1 MREREPWGCRL
12 RTARPKLLGMSEALP
27 IESQWPIQDRSKL
40 QLFSLNTPNGIK
52 VAVALEEL
60 GLAYEAHTVHIG
72 KGEQFS
78 DAFKSISPNSKI
90 PAIVDLDGPGGKP
103 LALME
108 SGAILIYL
116 AEKTG
121 KLLSSEPAQRFQT
134 LQWLFFQVGH
144 IGPMFG
150 QFGHF
155 FKYAKDKCDHP
166 YPLERYTNEAKR
178 LLGVLNTRLSER
190 AFLVDDYSIADI
202 ATFPWVNALGAGGYG
217 AADIFPLSEYP
228 HVQAW
233 LERCTSRPSF
243 QVGKDVTK

>member
-1 MREREPWGCRL
+1 
-12 RTARPKLLGMSEALP
+12 MSTPLP
-27 IESQWPIQDRSKL
+27 IETHWPIADRSKV

-60 GLAYEAHTVHIG
+60 GVPYEAHLVNITQ
-72 KGEQFS
+72 GEQFTE
-78 DAFKSISPNSKI
+78 AFISISPNSKI
-90 PAIVDLDGPGGKP
+90 PAIVDLNGPGGKTVT
-103 LALME
+103 LME

-121 KLLSSEPAQRFQT
+121 KLLPVDPMQRLKC

-155 FKYAKDKCDHP
+155 FKYAREKCQDP

-178 LLGVLNTRLSER
+178 LLGVLDRQLQDREY
-190 AFLVDDYSIADI
+190 LVDEYSIADI
-202 ATFPWVNALGAGGYG
+202 ATFPWVNGLRTSYQ
-217 AADIFPLSEYP
+217 ADQVLVLTEYP
-228 HVQAW
+228 HVKAW
-233 LERCTSRPSF
+233 VERCTARPAF
-243 QVGKDVTK
+243 ERGKRVTSLT

>member
-1 MREREPWGCRL
+1 M
-12 RTARPKLLGMSEALP
+12 AQSLL
-27 IESQWPIQDRSKL
+27 IESKWPIVDRSKL

-52 VAVALEEL
+52 VALALEEL
-60 GLAYEAHTVHIG
+60 QIPYEAHTVRIG

-103 LALME
+103 FTLME

-116 AEKTG
+116 AERAG
-121 KLLSSEPAQRFQT
+121 RLLPTDPAQRFKC

-155 FKYAKDKCDHP
+155 FKYARDKCDHP
-166 YPLERYTNEAKR
+166 YPLERYSNEAMR
-178 LLGVLNTRLSER
+178 LLGVLETELSDKQYLIGE
-190 AFLVDDYSIADI
+190 YTIADI
-202 ATFPWVNALGAGGYG
+202 ATVPWVNALSVSYG
-217 AADIFPLSEYP
+217 AADVLHLSEFP
-228 HVQAW
+228 RVKAW
-233 LERCTSRPSF
+233 VDRVTLRPAY
-243 QVGKDVTK
+243 QIAKDVAK

>member
-1 MREREPWGCRL
+1 M
-12 RTARPKLLGMSEALP
+12 AQSLL
-27 IESQWPIQDRSKL
+27 IESKWPIVDRSKL

-52 VAVALEEL
+52 VALALEEL
-60 GLAYEAHTVHIG
+60 QIPYEAHTVRIG

-90 PAIVDLDGPGGKP
+90 PAIVDLDGPGGNP
-103 LALME
+103 FALME

-116 AEKTG
+116 AERAG
-121 KLLSSEPAQRFQT
+121 RLLPTDPAQRFKC

-155 FKYAKDKCDHP
+155 FKYARDKCDHP

-178 LLGVLNTRLSER
+178 LLGVLNHELSDQEY
-190 AFLVDDYSIADI
+190 LIGEYSIADI
-202 ATFPWVNALGAGGYG
+202 ATVPWVNGLSVSYN
-217 AADIFPLSEYP
+217 AADVLRVDEFP
-228 HVQAW
+228 HVKAW
-233 LERCTSRPSF
+233 VERIVSRPAY
-243 QVGKDVTK
+243 QVGKNVAKL

>member
-1 MREREPWGCRL
+1 M
-12 RTARPKLLGMSEALP
+12 TTKLP
-27 IESQWPIQDRSKL
+27 IENRWPIQDRSKV

-52 VAVALEEL
+52 VSVALEEL
-60 GLAYEAHTVHIG
+60 GVPYEAHLVHIG
-72 KGEQFS
+72 KNDQFTPE
-78 DAFKSISPNSKI
+78 FISISPNSKI
-90 PAIVDLDGPGGKP
+90 PAIVDLNGPGGQP
-103 LALME
+103 ISLME

-121 KLLSSEPAQRFQT
+121 RLMPTDPAQRYKC

-178 LLGVLNTRLSER
+178 LLGVLNTQLSDREY
-190 AFLVDDYSIADI
+190 LVGELSIADI
-202 ATFPWVNALGAGGYG
+202 ATFPWVDALDSGYG
-217 AADIFPLSEYP
+217 AGDVIPVSDYP
-228 HVQAW
+228 HVSAW
-233 LERCTSRPSF
+233 LDRCKARPSF
-243 QVGKDVTK
+243 VVGKDVCSAK

>member
-1 MREREPWGCRL
+1 MTSP
-12 RTARPKLLGMSEALP
+12 LL
-27 IESQWPIQDRSKL
+27 IESQFPIADRSKL

-52 VAVALEEL
+52 VALALEEL
-60 GLAYEAHTVHIG
+60 QIPYEAHTVNIL
-72 KGEQFS
+72 KGEQFTE
-78 DAFKSISPNSKI
+78 AYKSVSPNSKI

-116 AEKTG
+116 AEKAG
-121 KLLSSEPAQRFQT
+121 RLLPTDPAQHFKC

-155 FKYAKDKCDHP
+155 FKYAREKCDHP

-178 LLGVLNTRLSER
+178 LLGVLNHELSDKEY
-190 AFLVDDYSIADI
+190 LIGEYTIADI
-202 ATFPWVNALGAGGYG
+202 ATAPWVNGLAANYGAG
-217 AADIFPLSEYP
+217 DVLPLSEFP
-228 HVQAW
+228 HVKSW
-233 LERCTSRPSF
+233 LERIISRPAY
-243 QVGKDVTK
+243 QVGKNVTKL

>member
-1 MREREPWGCRL
+1 MMDEP
-12 RTARPKLLGMSEALP
+12 LL
-27 IESQWPIQDRSKL
+27 IESQWPIGDRTKL

-52 VAVALEEL
+52 VALALEEL
-60 GLAYEAHTVHIG
+60 QIPYEAHTVRIG

-90 PAIVDLDGPGGKP
+90 PAIVDLNGPGGKP

-116 AEKTG
+116 AEKAG
-121 KLLSSEPAQRFQT
+121 RLLPTDSALRFKC

-155 FKYAKDKCDHP
+155 FKYARDKCDHP

-178 LLGVLNTRLSER
+178 LLGVLENELSDKEY
-190 AFLVDDYSIADI
+190 LVGEYTIADI
-202 ATFPWVNALGAGGYG
+202 ATVPWVNGLSVSYG
-217 AADIFPLSEYP
+217 AADVLKLGEFPR
-228 HVQAW
+228 VQAW
-233 LERCTSRPSF
+233 AERITARPAY
-243 QVGKDVTK
+243 QIGKDVAK

>member
-1 MREREPWGCRL
+1 MAEP
-12 RTARPKLLGMSEALP
+12 LLIEAK
-27 IESQWPIQDRSKL
+27 WPIVDRSKL

-52 VAVALEEL
+52 VNVALEEL
-60 GLAYEAHTVHIG
+60 GVPYEPHLVHIG
-72 KGEQFS
+72 KNEQFTPE
-78 DAFKSISPNSKI
+78 FISISPNSKI

-121 KLLSSEPAQRFQT
+121 RLIPSDPARRYQC

-155 FKYAKDKCDHP
+155 FKYAKDKCKDP
-166 YPLERYTNEAKR
+166 YPVERYTNEAKR
-178 LLGVLNTRLSER
+178 LLGVLDRQLSDREY
-190 AFLVDDYSIADI
+190 LVEEYSIADI
-202 ATFPWVNALGAGGYG
+202 ATFPWVDGLGTAYGAGEVL
-217 AADIFPLSEYP
+217 ALAEHP
-228 HVQAW
+228 HVEAW
-233 LERCTSRPSF
+233 LARCKARPAFER
-243 QVGKDVTK
+243 GKDVTSSK

>member
-1 MREREPWGCRL
+1 MDEP
-12 RTARPKLLGMSEALP
+12 LL
-27 IESQWPIQDRSKL
+27 IESQWPIGDRTKL

-52 VAVALEEL
+52 VALALEEL
-60 GLAYEAHTVHIG
+60 QIPYEAHTVRIG

-78 DAFKSISPNSKI
+78 NAFKSISPNSKI
-90 PAIVDLDGPGGKP
+90 PAIVDLNGPGGKP

-116 AEKTG
+116 AEKAG
-121 KLLSSEPAQRFQT
+121 RLLPTDPALRFKC

-155 FKYAKDKCDHP
+155 FKYARDKCDHP

-178 LLGVLNTRLSER
+178 LLGVLENELSDKEY
-190 AFLVDDYSIADI
+190 LVGEYTIADI
-202 ATFPWVNALGAGGYG
+202 ATVPWVNGLSVSYG
-217 AADIFPLSEYP
+217 AADVLKLGEFPR
-228 HVQAW
+228 VQAW
-233 LERCTSRPSF
+233 AERITARPAY
-243 QVGKDVTK
+243 QIGKDVAK

>member
-1 MREREPWGCRL
+1 MVEP
-12 RTARPKLLGMSEALP
+12 LL
-27 IESQWPIQDRSKL
+27 IESQWPIVDRSKI

-60 GLAYEAHTVHIG
+60 GIPYEAHTVRIL
-72 KGEQFS
+72 KGEQFT

-90 PAIVDLDGPGGKP
+90 PAIVDLNGPGGKP
-103 LALME
+103 LSLME

-116 AEKTG
+116 AEKAG
-121 KLLSSEPAQRFQT
+121 RLLPSDPAQRFKC

-155 FKYAKDKCDHP
+155 YKYARDKCDHP
-166 YPLERYTNEAKR
+166 YPLERYLNESKR
-178 LLGVLNTRLSER
+178 LLGVLDTQLRDQE
-190 AFLVDDYSIADI
+190 FLLGEYTIADI
-202 ATFPWVNALGAGGYG
+202 ATFPWVNALGTSYG
-217 AADIFPLSEYP
+217 AAEVIPIREFP
-228 HVQAW
+228 HVERW
-233 LERCTSRPSF
+233 LNRCTARPSF

>member
-1 MREREPWGCRL
+1 MAAP
-12 RTARPKLLGMSEALP
+12 LL
-27 IESQWPIQDRSKL
+27 IESQWPIVDRTKI

-52 VAVALEEL
+52 VPLALEEL
-60 GLAYEAHTVHIG
+60 QIPYEAHTVNIG
-72 KGEQFS
+72 KGDQFT

-103 LALME
+103 FALME

-116 AEKTG
+116 AERAG
-121 KLLSSEPAQRFQT
+121 RLLPTDPAQRFKC

-155 FKYAKDKCDHP
+155 FKYARDKCDHP

-178 LLGVLNTRLSER
+178 LLGVLETQLSDQEY
-190 AFLVDDYSIADI
+190 LIGDYTIADI
-202 ATFPWVNALGAGGYG
+202 ASVPWVNGLSTGYG
-217 AADIFPLSEYP
+217 AGDVLPLSGFP
-228 HVQAW
+228 HVKAW
-233 LERCTSRPSF
+233 VERIVQRPAY
-243 QVGKDVTK
+243 QIAKDVTKLP

>member
-1 MREREPWGCRL
+1 MVDP
-12 RTARPKLLGMSEALP
+12 LLIEAK
-27 IESQWPIQDRSKL
+27 WPIQDRSKL
-40 QLFSLNTPNGIK
+40 QLFSLNTPNGMK
-52 VAVALEEL
+52 VAIALEEL
-60 GLAYEAHTVHIG
+60 GLPYEAHTVRIG

-90 PAIVDLDGPGGKP
+90 PAIVDLNGPGGKP

-121 KLLSSEPAQRFQT
+121 RLMPQETALRFKC

-155 FKYAKDKCDHP
+155 FKYARDKCDHP
-166 YPLERYTNEAKR
+166 
-178 LLGVLNTRLSER
+178 
-190 AFLVDDYSIADI
+190 
-202 ATFPWVNALGAGGYG
+202 
-217 AADIFPLSEYP
+217 
-228 HVQAW
+228 
-233 LERCTSRPSF
+233 
-243 QVGKDVTK
+243 

>member
-1 MREREPWGCRL
+1 MLEP
-12 RTARPKLLGMSEALP
+12 LL
-27 IESQWPIQDRSKL
+27 IESRFPIVDRSKI

-52 VAVALEEL
+52 VAVGLEEL
-60 GLAYEAHTVHIG
+60 QIPYEAHTVSIG

-90 PAIVDLDGPGGKP
+90 PVIVDLAGPGGKP
-103 LALME
+103 FALME

-116 AEKTG
+116 AERAG
-121 KLLSSEPAQRFQT
+121 RLLPTDPGRRFEC

-155 FKYAKDKCDHP
+155 FKYAGDKCNHP

-178 LLGVLNTRLSER
+178 LLAVLETQLRDKEYLIGE
-190 AFLVDDYSIADI
+190 YTIADI
-202 ATFPWVNALGAGGYG
+202 ATVPWVNGLSANYGAG
-217 AADIFPLSEYP
+217 DVLPLTEFP
-228 HVQAW
+228 HVEAW
-233 LERCTSRPSF
+233 VDRIVARAAY
-243 QVGKDVTK
+243 QIGKNVAKLA

>member
-1 MREREPWGCRL
+1 MPETLPV
-12 RTARPKLLGMSEALP
+12 EAK
-27 IESQWPIQDRSKL
+27 WPIADRSKL

-52 VAVALEEL
+52 IAVALEEL
-60 GLAYEAHTVHIG
+60 GVPYEAHKVRIG
-72 KGEQFS
+72 QGEQFTE
-78 DAFKSISPNSKI
+78 AFKSISPNSKI
-90 PAIVDLDGPGGKP
+90 PAIVDPNGPGGRP

-121 KLLSSEPAQRFQT
+121 RLIPEDPAKRFQC

-166 YPLERYTNEAKR
+166 YPVERYTNEAKR
-178 LLGVLNTRLSER
+178 LLGVLETQLTSREY
-190 AFLVDDYSIADI
+190 LVDEFSIADI
-202 ATFPWVNALGAGGYG
+202 ATFPWVNALDVSYG
-217 AADIFPLSEYP
+217 ASEILSLAAFPR
-228 HVQAW
+228 VNAW
-233 LERCTSRPSF
+233 LERCKARPSY
-243 QVGKDVTK
+243 QIGKGVAG

>member
-1 MREREPWGCRL
+1 MAP
-12 RTARPKLLGMSEALP
+12 PLP
-27 IESQWPIQDRSKL
+27 IESQFSIADRSKI

-52 VAVALEEL
+52 VAVGLEEL
-60 GLAYEAHTVHIG
+60 QIPYEAHTVNIG

-90 PAIVDLDGPGGKP
+90 PVIVDLDGPAGEP
-103 LALME
+103 FALME

-116 AEKTG
+116 AERAG
-121 KLLSSEPAQRFQT
+121 RLLPTDPVRRFEC

-155 FKYAKDKCDHP
+155 FKYARDKCNHP

-178 LLGVLNTRLSER
+178 LLGVLETRLRDKEY
-190 AFLVDDYSIADI
+190 LIGEYTIADI
-202 ATFPWVNALGAGGYG
+202 ATVPWVNGLDTSYG
-217 AADIFPLSEYP
+217 AADVLPLAEFP
-228 HVQAW
+228 HVKAW
-233 LERCTSRPSF
+233 VDRIVARPAY
-243 QVGKDVTK
+243 QIGKDVAKLP

>member
-1 MREREPWGCRL
+1 
-12 RTARPKLLGMSEALP
+12 MSEPLP
-27 IESQWPIQDRSKL
+27 IEAKWPITDRSKL

-52 VAVALEEL
+52 IAVALEEL
-60 GLAYEAHTVHIG
+60 GLPYEAHKVGIG
-72 KGEQFS
+72 QGEQFT

-121 KLLSSEPAQRFQT
+121 KLIPKDAAKRFQC

-166 YPLERYTNEAKR
+166 YPVERYTNEAKR
-178 LLGVLNTRLSER
+178 LLGVLEAQLTGRE
-190 AFLVDDYSIADI
+190 FLVDEFSIADI
-202 ATFPWVNALGAGGYG
+202 ASFPWVNALDVSYG
-217 AADIFPLSEYP
+217 ASAVLPIADFP
-228 HVQAW
+228 HVKAW
-233 LERCTSRPSF
+233 LERCKARPSF
-243 QVGKDVTK
+243 QIGKDVTG